1 MSSLRHRIPVVVTAL
16 AALTLLGA
24 PGTAP
29 AATFAVKATGDAP
42 TNFRWMPDFRHIV
55 KGNRVRWKNPTEATH
70 RVVSYSGPWS
80 KNTAIAP
87 GETTSKRFRKP
98 GKYLYRCTM
107 TGHSTL
113 SNGECRGMCGEVH
126 VTRS

>member
-1 MSSLRHRIPVVVTAL
+1 MTKLRHRIPIVL
-16 AALTLLGA
+16 AGLAVSLLLGV

-29 AATFAVKATGDAP
+29 AATFVVKATGDAP

-70 RVVSYSGPWS
+70 RVVSYSGPWT
-80 KNTAIAP
+80 KNMSIAP
-87 GETTSKRFRKP
+87 GETTAKRFRKP
-98 GKYLYRCTM
+98 GKYLYRCTV

-113 SNGECRGMCGEVH
+113 SNGECTGMCGQVH
-126 VTRS
+126 VTRN

>member
-1 MSSLRHRIPVVVTAL
+1 MTKIRNRVPMILTAV
-16 AALTLLGA
+16 AALSLTA
-24 PGTAP
+24 VPATAP
-29 AATFAVKATGDAP
+29 AATFGVRATGDAP

-55 KGNRVRWKNPTEATH
+55 KGNRVSWKNPTEATH
-70 RVVSYSGPWS
+70 RVVSYSGPWD

-87 GETTSKRFRKP
+87 GETTAKRFRKP
-98 GKYLYRCTM
+98 GKYLYRCTV

>member
-1 MSSLRHRIPVVVTAL
+1 MVKVRKRIPRMVVILMTLSL
-16 AALTLLGA
+16 AGLPGA
-24 PGTAP
+24 AP

-42 TNFRWMPDFRHIV
+42 TNFRWDPDFRHIT
-55 KGNRVRWKNPTEATH
+55 KGNRVRWKNPTGATH
-70 RVVSYSGPWS
+70 RVVSYSGPWD
-80 KNTAIAP
+80 KNSTIAP
-87 GETTSKRFRKP
+87 GETTSKRFRRT
-98 GKYLYRCTM
+98 GKYLYRCTV